1 MMSVTVDNSRP
12 ELETEE
18 RTSFDLYSLDPL
30 EDPRWVRFLESCSQ
44 ASIFHRVGWLEA
56 LRRTYGYTPVVFT
69 TSPPQRELRNG
80 FLCCEISTWFSP
92 RRLVSVPF
100 SDHLDSLTD
109 RDSMQ
114 NLVSF
119 LRNKVDTKVCQYLEV
134 RPTFQTDLSLIGLQ
148 KSATFYSHKIN
159 LDRSLEEIYK
169 SFHKDCV
176 QRAMR
181 RAARRKLTYTEGSS
195 KELIDQFY
203 GLLLLTHK
211 RHGLPPQPISWF
223 YNLSQ
228 CLGDKFKVRVVSSDN
243 VPVASIITLTD
254 KRSMVYKYGCSDAKY
269 HNLGGMTLLLW
280 QAIQEA
286 HKAELNEFDMGRTDC
301 DDVGLIRFK
310 DRWGATRGALEYW
323 AYPAKL
329 RPDLNHRFLKAV
341 RKIVSLLPPVMLIP
355 AGRLLYRHLG

>member
-1 MMSVTVDNSRP
+1 MMSVVVPDSRP
-12 ELETEE
+12 ELRTEE

-30 EDPRWVRFLESCSQ
+30 EDPRWVRFLESSSK
-44 ASIFHRVGWLEA
+44 ASIFHRAGWLEA

-69 TSPPQRELRNG
+69 TSPPQRELRDG
-80 FLCCEISTWFSP
+80 FLFCEISTWLSG

-100 SDHLDSLTD
+100 SDHLDPLTD
-109 RDSMQ
+109 GDSMQ
-114 NLVSF
+114 DVFSF
-119 LRNKVDTKVCQYLEV
+119 LRSKVDTKVCHYIEV
-134 RPTFQTDLSLIGLQ
+134 RPTYQTDLSSIGLQ

-159 LDRSLEEIYK
+159 LDRSLEGIYK

-176 QRAMR
+176 QRAIR

-195 KELIDQFY
+195 EELIEQFH

-269 HNLGGMTLLLW
+269 RSLGGVTLLLW

-286 HKAELNEFDMGRTDC
+286 HNAELDEFDMGRTDC
-301 DDVGLIRFK
+301 DNVGLIRFK
-310 DRWGATRGALEYW
+310 ERWGATRSTLEYW

-329 RPDLNHRFLKAV
+329 RLDPNHRFVKAA
-341 RKIVSLLPPVMLIP
+341 RKVVSILPPVVLIP
-355 AGRLLYRHLG
+355 AGKLLYRHLG